1 MPLSATPS
9 AKLASM
15 EMVQSAG
22 KTVLM
27 AWKNVELSVSMKIL
41 LAQKQ

>member
-1 MPLSATPS
+1 MEEELDTHSLARKMKNGMPLSATPS

-27 AWKNVELSVSMKIL
+27 A
-41 LAQKQ
+41 